1 MIFNM
6 PYLIHSFGKVD
17 SGKIIRFT
25 GCRPDEELSIYLSSK
40 GCDARG
46 DASVTRNTDILV
58 VPYRGFSSSKTSKA
72 GPDTVI
78 VDMADFK
85 ANTDKYL

>member
-25 GCRPDEELSIYLSSK
+25 GCRPDEELSTYLSSK

-58 VPYRGFSSSKTSKA
+58 VPYIGFSSSKTSKA